1 MDTFLVVL
9 ILLFCVGGL
18 VFLAVEWKDRKAL
31 FERLKERPPLSSPPP
46 PLPPPP
52 SAKSA
57 AEQAVQ
63 QAPVSSVGGGL
74 VLNGFTDGAVARIH
88 VPGEM
93 FEHQPWGV
101 CFGRDPALV
110 DLVLK
115 DDRGLLSRRHFRISR
130 LRSGEQYEIEDLGST
145 AGVKVKGDA
154 LKPFSRRPLPL
165 PCRIEIGAATS
176 LQVTAA

>member
-1 MDTFLVVL
+1 MDTFLVIL
-9 ILLFCVGGL
+9 ILVVCVAGL
-18 VFLAVEWKDRKAL
+18 VFVVVEWKDRSAL
-31 FERLKERPPLSSPPP
+31 INRLTNSSPPP
-46 PLPPPP
+46 PPPPP
-52 SAKSA
+52 PEAKAEPLTGA
-57 AEQAVQ
+57 AKKMPE
-63 QAPVSSVGGGL
+63 PPVGGGL

-88 VPGEM
+88 VPGEL
-93 FEHQPWGV
+93 FDRQPWGV

-130 LRSGEQYEIEDLGST
+130 LRSGGQYEIEDLGST

-154 LKPFSRRPLPL
+154 LKPFDRRPLPV

-176 LQVTAA
+176 LQVTVA